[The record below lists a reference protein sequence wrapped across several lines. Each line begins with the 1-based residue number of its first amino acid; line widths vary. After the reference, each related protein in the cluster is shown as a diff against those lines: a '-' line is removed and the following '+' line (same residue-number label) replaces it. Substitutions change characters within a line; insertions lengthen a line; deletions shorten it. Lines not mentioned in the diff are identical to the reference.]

1 MSPEPEPGAR
11 PRAMSHE
18 PFEHGQRGWPSYSPR
33 RFRLTI
39 RRELFKPGVDLRVAK
54 PRYASPKPPLRVTDN
69 RSEPRPA
76 AAWPRAAAAR
86 FQAFLVPRHWRPIVA
101 IPASLYVQRLLL
113 RPEDRYPDHH
123 IAGGGHTFRAIEMN
137 FATAS

>member
-1 MSPEPEPGAR
+1 MSLSSTAKEGGRVIAPA
-11 PRAMSHE
+11 
-18 PFEHGQRGWPSYSPR
+18 

-39 RRELFKPGVDLRVAK
+39 RRELSNPGGDLRVAK
-54 PRYASPKPPLRVTDN
+54 PRYASPKPRYASPITGP
-69 RSEPRPA
+69 SPRPA